1 MLAAGDAVIAIA
13 LDNSELDVAIP
24 AAGAIDEPRIVEAA
38 PTAPVSDATLVLGY
52 NHRAPIVLSEL
63 ADYAGPDSRVVVV
76 ADVGPERVAT
86 AHQQRPRGVLHPGP
100 ARPTARCSTASTS
113 PPIDRV
119 IVLAYSD
126 DLDIQQAD
134 ARSLVT
140 LLHLRDIAERT
151 GGEFTI
157 VSELL
162 DPDNAD
168 LARYRRR
175 RRHHRRPTRC

>member
-1 MLAAGDAVIAIA
+1 M
-13 LDNSELDVAIP
+13 
-24 AAGAIDEPRIVEAA
+24 
-38 PTAPVSDATLVLGY
+38 SDATLVLGY

-76 ADVGPERVAT
+76 ADVAAEHVALPASNGLPVSYT
-86 AHQQRPRGVLHPGP
+86 QGSTTDRAVLDGLDI
-100 ARPTARCSTASTS
+100 PTY
-113 PPIDRV
+113 DRV

-126 DLDIQQAD
+126 DRDIQQAD

-157 VSELL
+157 VSECST
-162 DPDNAD
+162 PTMPTWPAPPTSTTSSC
-168 LARYRRR
+168 
-175 RRHHRRPTRC
+175 PTRC